1 VEPDEPTVLLQ
12 TDLTVE
18 NLIARD
24 VSKLEVAETAFRAL
38 EVPVAAANHLRPHIR
53 SEEV

>member
-1 VEPDEPTVLLQ
+1 MESDEPTVLLQ

-18 NLIARD
+18 ILIARD

-38 EVPVAAANHLRPHIR
+38 EVPAAANHLRPHIR